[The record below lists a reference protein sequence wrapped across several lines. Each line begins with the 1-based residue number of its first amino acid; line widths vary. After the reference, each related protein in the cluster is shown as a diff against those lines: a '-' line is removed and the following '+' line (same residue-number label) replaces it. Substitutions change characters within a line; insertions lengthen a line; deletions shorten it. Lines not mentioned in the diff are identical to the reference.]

1 MKSRKKIIGLVA
13 LLAGVVLFIFAKYE
27 QHRVT
32 GAKET
37 YGRGASMFSGNAAGD
52 AVGGYMQGRAEPIR
66 HTAEDMRDRWNYPHR
81 SGCWRSLF
89 CTQKEITRSKFNVNL
104 GCYFSRNCYCC
115 FDVWL

>member
-27 QHRVT
+27 QNRVS

-52 AVGGYMQGRAEPIR
+52 AVNGYMQGELSQYDTPLLL
-66 HTAEDMRDRWNYPHR
+66 
-81 SGCWRSLF
+81 C
-89 CTQKEITRSKFNVNL
+89 EIGGLILIAL
-104 GCYFSRNCYCC
+104 GGGIIYFARKKK
-115 FDVWL
+115 